1 MSSASP
7 LRSESAASTQQWL
20 PAASI
25 ERVLRSPF
33 QFVGFWA
40 AIVLPF
46 VFVAMLATGQAT
58 QHPTLAGGLLAS
70 NLVGLLL
77 GRGYNR

>member
-7 LRSESAASTQQWL
+7 LRSESAASTRWL

-25 ERVLRSPF
+25 ERVLRSPV

-46 VFVAMLATGQAT
+46 VLVAMLATGQAT
-58 QHPTLAGGLLAS
+58 QHPSLAGGLLAS
-70 NLVGLLL
+70 NLAGLLL